1 MPMPSPDWKKI
12 DRLAEKLYNVL
23 HDEKEGVSFLEIDCI
38 LVLLQT
44 QCNTQ
49 KYTFILSKNDKPID
63 QSFTVTK
70 PKNIYG

>member
-1 MPMPSPDWKKI
+1 MRTTSPNWEKI
-12 DRLAEKLYNVL
+12 DKLAEKLYNVL

-49 KYTFILSKNDKPID
+49 KYTFIIGQNDKPVK
-63 QSFTVTK
+63 QAVTSV